1 MEPYYLMLLGLFVTV
16 AGTAWYNREA
26 QNPVLAAVA
35 VLALV
40 ALWACY
46 QLGPDREGDNSAEEE

>member
-1 MEPYYLMLLGLFVTV
+1 MEQHYLMLLGLFVTV
-16 AGTAWYNREA
+16 AGTAWYDREA

-35 VLALV
+35 LLALL

-46 QLGPDREGDNSAEEE
+46 RLGPDREGDNGAEDE